1 MEGFKHV
8 DFNDITGLEN
18 AVSDNTVAILV
29 EPIQGEGGINVSKS
43 DFLLRCQSICN
54 EKNILLYLTRYNV
67 IGRCG
72 TLNGGNQLM
81 ELIK

>member
-29 EPIQGEGGINVSKS
+29 EPIQGEGGINVSNS

-67 IGRCG
+67 
-72 TLNGGNQLM
+72 
-81 ELIK
+81 E